1 VVTSRP
7 HEADE
12 RLLLRVLEMT
22 ADGALVWRQAGA
34 GQYQASWVDGG
45 TLLLSAVRSGTLTLH
60 WGAKKWASD
69 ECTATDRADLRH
81 LVDQVRALA
90 T

>member
-1 VVTSRP
+1 MVTSRP
-7 HEADE
+7 HEADG
-12 RLLLRVLEMT
+12 RLLRRVLEMT
-22 ADGALVWRQAGA
+22 ADRALAWRQAGE

-45 TLLLSAVRSGTLTLH
+45 TLLLSAVRGGILTLH

-69 ECTATDRADLRH
+69 RCTATDRADLRQ
-81 LVDQVRALA
+81 LADQVRALA